1 VNRRQNLKTLAAL
14 AAASQFSK
22 GQEDPVRDHTRV
34 PAMSE
39 LRTAFDFEEVA
50 WRKQSRAAYDYMA
63 YGTDGEFTLRRNRD
77 AFDWV
82 ELAPVTLAGAD
93 AIRTDLQLFGT
104 KMSYPIL
111 VSPTAGHSQF
121 HPEGELATHRG
132 AEAASNTPMVV
143 SNNSTYPFEKVAA
156 AAKSPVW
163 VQLYPKQQLDANR
176 QYLENAQ
183 AAGALAV
190 VVTIDQ
196 QAASYERSL
205 HDRNLSISTPA
216 RRVAARAPGA
226 QYAYGVS
233 PFRLWYEWKF
243 FDQIRPFVKV
253 PMLAKGILTAED
265 AKLALEHG
273 VDGIYVSNHGGRSL
287 DYDPSTLEVL
297 PEIVDAVGGRVPVLF
312 DSGIRRGLDVLK
324 ALSLGASA
332 VCAGRVPLWG
342 LASYGPAGV
351 QRVLEI
357 LQTELV
363 EAMRSTGC
371 AALNQ
376 INRKMAIANFT

>member
-1 VNRRQNLKTLAAL
+1 MNRRQNLKALAAL
-14 AAASQFSK
+14 AAGSQFSK

-39 LRTAFDFEEVA
+39 LRTSFDFEEVA
-50 WRKQSRAAYDYMA
+50 WRKQSRSAYDYLA
-63 YGTDGEFTLRRNRD
+63 YGTDAEFTLRRNRD
-77 AFDWV
+77 AFEWV
-82 ELAPVTLAGAD
+82 ELAPARLAGTNT
-93 AIRTDLQLFGT
+93 IQTDIELFGT
-104 KMSYPIL
+104 KMSWPIL

-132 AEAASNTPMVV
+132 AAAASNTPMMV

-205 HDRNLSISTPA
+205 HDRNLSASTPA
-216 RRVAARAPGA
+216 RRVGGRSPGG
-226 QYAYGVS
+226 QYAYGVA

-243 FDQIRPFVKV
+243 FDQIRPFV
-253 PMLAKGILTAED
+253 
-265 AKLALEHG
+265 
-273 VDGIYVSNHGGRSL
+273 
-287 DYDPSTLEVL
+287 
-297 PEIVDAVGGRVPVLF
+297 
-312 DSGIRRGLDVLK
+312 
-324 ALSLGASA
+324 
-332 VCAGRVPLWG
+332 
-342 LASYGPAGV
+342 
-351 QRVLEI
+351 
-357 LQTELV
+357 
-363 EAMRSTGC
+363 
-371 AALNQ
+371 
-376 INRKMAIANFT
+376 